1 MLGLVRLQ
9 LRLLAAQPAVG
20 FGDLH
25 PLPGPHPD
33 QVGFELGNHG
43 EHVEQQPADR
53 IGGVVDRAAEA
64 ELHVALRQLV
74 QDVAGIGQRPG
85 EPV

>member
-1 MLGLVRLQ
+1 MSEAAGTIGAEVVVSLDQMLGLVRLQ

-33 QVGFELGNHG
+33 QVGFELGDH
-43 EHVEQQPADR
+43 R
-53 IGGVVDRAAEA
+53 
-64 ELHVALRQLV
+64 
-74 QDVAGIGQRPG
+74 
-85 EPV
+85 